1 MAESGCFKTWTQ
13 ESWQGTVGSSWRKHA
28 AAYTEATGKVEDQ
41 GVCAILSCTKSP
53 LRLEWSNS
61 VCLGSIVWN
70 LLLEIGTYALSFKRL
85 HTDQS
90 FTNKAGRRKGGDS
103 FYCIMPRYSKYMLR
117 KWEARVPL
125 PPQPEGPKP
134 TSPTSHESA
143 PTTRLEAT
151 LGGEAS
157 STPALKVPH
166 SAARNS
172 RLVRAEGAARASGEG
187 ACASCRKLAEPAP
200 GSAAPGCLLT
210 ARAAAVPAGLGADCG
225 SAIQTPPLSLAPWL
239 QERLSARGHCI
250 LVAEGT
256 SQVAAGRGLLCP
268 SPTCPKGSH
277 TCFGAIVW
285 SWSCQ
290 AQLPGPTKPYTSKVL
305 VFSMPRRLWQA
316 WGTKLQILA
325 AVDTPRRMVLGTL
338 GELRGKES
346 GVSRV
351 SRQLQG

>member
-1 MAESGCFKTWTQ
+1 MAEFGCFKTWTQ
-13 ESWQGTVGSSWRKHA
+13 ESWQDTVGSSWRKHA
-28 AAYTEATGKVEDQ
+28 AAYTEATGKAEDQ

-151 LGGEAS
+151 LGGGAS
-157 STPALKVPH
+157 STPALKVPR
-166 SAARNS
+166 SAARNAG
-172 RLVRAEGAARASGEG
+172 LGRAEGAARPSGEG
-187 ACASCRKLAEPAP
+187 ACASRRKLAEPTA
-200 GSAAPGCLLT
+200 GSAEP
-210 ARAAAVPAGLGADCG
+210 RAASSPPWQLCPGRFRSCHPNSSSLLGTVTPGKAFSKGALHPCRWGHFSGG
-225 SAIQTPPLSLAPWL
+225 SRPGPPLPLS
-239 QERLSARGHCI
+239 RL
-250 LVAEGT
+250 
-256 SQVAAGRGLLCP
+256 P
-268 SPTCPKGSH
+268 
-277 TCFGAIVW
+277 
-285 SWSCQ
+285 
-290 AQLPGPTKPYTSKVL
+290 
-305 VFSMPRRLWQA
+305 
-316 WGTKLQILA
+316 
-325 AVDTPRRMVLGTL
+325 
-338 GELRGKES
+338 
-346 GVSRV
+346 
-351 SRQLQG
+351 